1 MITTDDVV
9 AAVRVKWQASGIGSL
24 IPIASVYLDRV
35 GEQVNYPYATV
46 NAKLVNRESF
56 AGPTTLVTFDVQV
69 DAYTHGTPS
78 TGAIQSG
85 VLAALDGSM
94 ASPSAGLVISGSKVI
109 HSMYQPADGTSI
121 TQTRLNNIDVYKA
134 SSRFTILAQTLR

>member
-24 IPIASVYLDRV
+24 IPVASVYLDRV

-46 NAKLVNRESF
+46 NAKLTNRESF
-56 AGPTTLVTFDVQV
+56 AGTTTLVTFDVQV
-69 DAYTHGTPS
+69 DAYTQATPS

-85 VLAALDGSM
+85 VMAALDGSM
-94 ASPSAGLVISGSKVI
+94 SSPSAGLVISGSKVI
-109 HSMYQPADGTSI
+109 HSMYQPADGTAI
-121 TQTRLNNIDVYKA
+121 TQMRLNNIDVYKV